1 MRTALG
7 ASAALHAVV
16 VLAAFVGLPFL
27 TPEPLPVETTML
39 VELAP
44 IADKTNQ
51 PRPEPPKP
59 EPAPP
64 KVAQPKPEPPKPEPP
79 KPEPPKPEPPK
90 PEPPK
95 PEPPK
100 PAPPPPEPPKPA
112 PPPPEPPKPE
122 PPKPEPARPE
132 PAPLPEK
139 KVEVPP
145 APKPALPKPRAPE
158 PPKPAFDASKLAALL
173 DKRLTQSAAPTPAQ
187 PTQSSTP
194 QQPSASQSG
203 SLDQPM
209 SMSEIDAIRRQIEQC
224 WSPPVGARDAGD
236 LVVRVRVLLNPDG
249 SLRQQPELLDRSRIN
264 EPFWRAAAESV
275 TRAINRCSPL
285 RDLPAAKYDRWRDI
299 EFTFNPK
306 DMLG

>member
-1 MRTALG
+1 MLDEQGMRTALG
-7 ASAALHAVV
+7 ASTALHAVV
-16 VLAAFVGLPFL
+16 IVAAIVGLPFM
-27 TPEPLPVETTML
+27 TPEPPPVEHTMV

-59 EPAPP
+59 EPP
-64 KVAQPKPEPPKPEPP
+64 KVAQA
-79 KPEPPKPEPPK
+79 KPEPPK

-100 PAPPPPEPPKPA
+100 PAPEPPKPA
-112 PPPPEPPKPE
+112 PPPPPQ
-122 PPKPEPARPE
+122 PPKPEPA
-132 PAPLPEK
+132 PAPVPEK
-139 KVEVPP
+139 KVEAPP
-145 APKPALPKPRAPE
+145 PPKPAPPRPEPPKAE
-158 PPKPAFDASKLAALL
+158 PPKPAFDPNKISALL
-173 DKRLTQSAAPTPAQ
+173 DLRAKQSAQQAPNQPAPQ
-187 PTQSSTP
+187 QATP
-194 QQPSASQSG
+194 QRQAAPQGGA
-203 SLDQPM
+203 LDQPM

-224 WSPPVGARDAGD
+224 WSPPVGARDAAD

-249 SLRQQPELLDRSRIN
+249 SLRQQPELLDRSRLSD
-264 EPFWRAAAESV
+264 PFWRAAADSV

-285 RDLPAAKYDRWRDI
+285 QGLPAAKYERWRDI

>member
-7 ASAALHAVV
+7 ASTALHAVV
-16 VLAAFVGLPFL
+16 ILAAVIGLPFM
-27 TPEPLPVETTML
+27 TPDPLPVEQTML

-44 IADKTNQ
+44 IAERTNQ

-59 EPAPP
+59 DPAPP

-90 PEPPK
+90 P
-95 PEPPK
+95 
-100 PAPPPPEPPKPA
+100 APPEPPKPA
-112 PPPPEPPKPE
+112 PPPPPEPPKPE
-122 PPKPEPARPE
+122 PPPPKPEPT

-145 APKPALPKPRAPE
+145 APKPPPPKPTPPE
-158 PPKPAFDASKLAALL
+158 PPKPAFDPTKLSALL
-173 DKRLTQSAAPTPAQ
+173 DKRLQNSPPPAPAQ
-187 PTQSSTP
+187 PSP
-194 QQPSASQSG
+194 QQPSPQRPSAAQPG
-203 SLDQPM
+203 SLDAPM

-224 WSPPVGARDAGD
+224 WSPPVGARDAAD
-236 LVVRVRVLLNPDG
+236 LVVRVRVLFNPDG
-249 SLRQQPELLDRSRIN
+249 SLRGQPELLDRSRIN
-264 EPFWRAAAESV
+264 DPFWRAAADSV

-285 RDLPAAKYDRWRDI
+285 QGLPAAKYERWRDI